1 MSVPGPTKTTK
12 KASKKAVFGHFFA
25 HFLHIIMVVLAT
37 VRSVVSSQG
46 EQSMRERE
54 RNLARKRL
62 DLEMRSYRQAGRE
75 KNQTNGL
82 LRAVRHALNVPV
94 AEVAKKMGI
103 NRSGVF
109 DLEAREPKNTIS
121 LRSMSRMAQAMGCKV
136 VYGIVPNGGK
146 KLEDLVEERYLASL
160 VRRPEER

>member
-1 MSVPGPTKTTK
+1 
-12 KASKKAVFGHFFA
+12 
-25 HFLHIIMVVLAT
+25 
-37 VRSVVSSQG
+37 
-46 EQSMRERE
+46 MRERE
-54 RNLARKRL
+54 RMYARKRL

-94 AEVAKKMGI
+94 AEVAEKMGV

-146 KLEDLVEERYLASL
+146 KLEDLAEERLLAGL
-160 VRRPEER
+160 LGLENRG